1 MYNNN
6 NRGGYPNNNN
16 QPNNNYKGN
25 NIPESVNNNPKK
37 SFLGK
42 ISCPG
47 DVKTWGF
54 VILGVTTAAA
64 GVTFVVKKIRSKKEK
79 AQAESSAAPAA
90 EAPANEPA
98 GQE

>member
-1 MYNNN
+1 MQNNN
-6 NRGGYPNNNN
+6 NYNGGRNDYGRPN
-16 QPNNNYKGN
+16 QNYKGN

-37 SFLGK
+37 SFFGK

-47 DVKTWGF
+47 DAKTWGF
-54 VILGVTTAAA
+54 VVLGVTAATA
-64 GVTFVVKKIRSKKEK
+64 GVTFVVKKIRSKKAK